1 MLRSRAHEGT
11 AALSGF
17 TQSAGYLIATPGPF
31 LIGMLYDATG
41 NWTAPLLALTALTVL
56 LALVARVVAR
66 PTYIED
72 QFAVSAIATCPARTA
87 LRLGQCPDN
96 WRNLATP
103 LKNAAVSEQAGRP
116 VTPRR
121 AASGERR
128 KIPDLQRHCFT
139 HTTCSPPATY

>member
-1 MLRSRAHEGT
+1 
-11 AALSGF
+11 
-17 TQSAGYLIATPGPF
+17 
-31 LIGMLYDATG
+31 MLYDATG

-128 KIPDLQRHCFT
+128 AASGERRAAKNTRPTATLLHAHHMFSPCDVLRFPRFSGDLSTWLR
-139 HTTCSPPATY
+139 